1 MVTDASVVTGDQD
14 IIVSVI
20 ARTMEDLN
28 KFLSQEIQH
37 LHGVHQTQTHIVLDV
52 YKNIYQWKIP
62 EGIKA
67 L

>member
-1 MVTDASVVTGDQD
+1 
-14 IIVSVI
+14 
-20 ARTMEDLN
+20 MEDLI
-28 KFLSQEIQH
+28 KYLSKEVQH
-37 LHGVHQTQTHIVLDV
+37 LLGVHQTQTHIVLDV